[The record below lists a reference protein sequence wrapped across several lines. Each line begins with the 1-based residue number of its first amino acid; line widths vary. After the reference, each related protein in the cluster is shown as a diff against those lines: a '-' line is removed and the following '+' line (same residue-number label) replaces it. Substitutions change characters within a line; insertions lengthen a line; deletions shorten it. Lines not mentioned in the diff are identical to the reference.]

1 MKLIVVSYNYWLLQA
16 YLAQGCKPAAQI
28 FHSGNC
34 SLGLTNGYCQQFHMS
49 YVRKSMAYM
58 YSSMCTSSTRTP
70 VQRTARTDDAHRR
83 IRVHEQQGAA
93 ALVGFPGRII
103 HVQHSRFGPARPDQ
117 QPGHSPSPL
126 GYARSTVQGASTESN
141 QAPKKKNTGPGPMAK
156 CLVVVG
162 RRVRG
167 SGQTYFNLVGWLSHY
182 WQG

>member
-1 MKLIVVSYNYWLLQA
+1 
-16 YLAQGCKPAAQI
+16 
-28 FHSGNC
+28 
-34 SLGLTNGYCQQFHMS
+34 
-49 YVRKSMAYM
+49 MAYM

-141 QAPKKKNTGPGPMAK
+141 QAQKKKYRPGPDGKMP
-156 CLVVVG
+156 
-162 RRVRG
+162 G
-167 SGQTYFNLVGWLSHY
+167 SGRKKSQGLRANIFQSGRLVITLLAGVGLMPLASTVLY
-182 WQG
+182 